1 MQTKERKTFNN
12 GHEGQKAKVGFDIFF
27 IRVDVMVMHLAK
39 YESNIL

>member
-12 GHEGQKAKVGFDIFF
+12 GHEGQKGKVGFDIFF

-39 YESNIL
+39 YG